1 MTGALTGLTS
11 CVNKNAGTG
20 GSREL
25 PDYTTSPMGDPIA
38 APQQQEIFAQ
48 GDYQTS
54 NVAFGYY
61 LIAVEGIPTQINS
74 GVDLKQNI
82 VGIVSRYY
90 ENDNYTNA
98 SSEDAIV
105 YKHIGM
111 PMTIQALKI
120 RILKPDYTAADNLGD
135 DKITQLSLLSV
146 GSNN

>member
-1 MTGALTGLTS
+1 MTG
-11 CVNKNAGTG
+11 
-20 GSREL
+20 
-25 PDYTTSPMGDPIA
+25 
-38 APQQQEIFAQ
+38 
-48 GDYQTS
+48 
-54 NVAFGYY
+54 
-61 LIAVEGIPTQINS
+61 
-74 GVDLKQNI
+74 KQNI

-135 DKITQLSLLSV
+135 DNTIFLTLQRSPQNIPALLELQAEEQKV
-146 GSNN
+146 EKK